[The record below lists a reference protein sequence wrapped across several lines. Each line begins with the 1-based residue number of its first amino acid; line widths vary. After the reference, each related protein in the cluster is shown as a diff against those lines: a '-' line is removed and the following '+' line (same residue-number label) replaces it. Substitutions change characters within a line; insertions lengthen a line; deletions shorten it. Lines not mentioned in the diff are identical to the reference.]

1 MKRIKPL
8 LALLLL
14 AALLLQSTPAA
25 QAAHPAQDPPP
36 PPEEDVP
43 ETPSTGNILLQSVRQ
58 AMQER
63 SGEVMAFA
71 LDAVVVDHINFSED
85 GQTALV
91 WLAFTDPQ
99 TGEIIATEPGLAIAR
114 LNGADWR
121 IHLQTDADW
130 AATLDAVPLSLLDNQ
145 ERLQFDPRQ
154 RAEATASTVY
164 TGYYL
169 PWAKGLS
176 KRLSGSIDHF
186 LGYKSCSEESC
197 RYAYDFADGTM
208 FPMVASK
215 GGTVFLAK
223 WNCANGDEECSNYI
237 VIKDTTTSPTTYQLY
252 LHLANNSIPSHL
264 RTIGAPVRR
273 GEFIGNADDTGWSTG
288 HHLHFH
294 VHTNPYSYWGNSVD
308 IVFADVTVNS
318 GRPRTCSEVAAHP
331 EYGTQCMP
339 NDLYTSGNTLD
350 DTPPKGGLLDLPR
363 ARTSS
368 DTGIFTVSGWGSD
381 NVLLSKMQV
390 IATNNGVWKPVG
402 APQTSSPFT
411 TEVNVCQAG
420 IGNGPLALS
429 LDVVDWLG
437 QHFLDLDNP
446 RHVINNANCAPPIA
460 AQCIPEA
467 SQAAI
472 FSDPFYQGDC
482 RLLSVGDHAT
492 MPIGANNVESILL
505 GSGVRALLYD
515 DDNFQGRRQTLHVS
529 DPNINDNPMR
539 GGINSMRV
547 QPITTVPVGF
557 ALNWPGQAI
566 STDTNVPNPNP
577 ASRDTVVLSWGMA
590 NYGQDF
596 RAELTGPN
604 AFSAVRD
611 WSSEPFWSV
620 GTLAPGEYTW
630 TVTARNKAG
639 QTVKSL
645 KFTVDDLPLPESA
658 AQSVPYSEDFEAG
671 DGGWTA
677 SGLWRWGA
685 HTRGTTTVNA
695 WVFNRADTQRYEDAA
710 LRAGDLTSPPM
721 LIPPEGAAL
730 RFRYYSSTEG
740 TRTPFDQRRVQ
751 ISVDGGAFSDL
762 WQASGDRNAAWLDSP
777 AIDLGAYAGHSVRL
791 RFHFNTLDGYYNTF
805 SGWLIDSVHVEA
817 VSAPECSEAVPDDS
831 PASATPL
838 AFAMPLDG
846 VICPT
851 GDQDYY
857 VFNATA
863 GQRITLDVDATVLG
877 SPLDAVMTLL
887 DSDGTSLLA
896 ENLDQAAGQP
906 DPYIEFTVPWDGRF
920 FVRITPYAFPGA
932 GGSDHT
938 YRLTL
943 RLDAPPQVFWV
954 APIQRVVPGTQA
966 FPVSVQ
972 AGDAEGAVVNV
983 ELLVHST
990 DWVADPWQSL
1000 GPGTP
1005 NAGTWSWV
1013 VNPTTLDMGDGLSL
1027 AARATDTRGNQR
1039 TITMWDL
1046 KPDRDA
1052 PQTTLRAL
1060 PATSTSTLIQLNW
1073 RVEDGL
1079 SDLSHFV
1086 LENRVNGGSW
1096 QTLES
1101 HLAADTRAYWFWGAP
1116 GQKVDF
1122 CLRGVDTVGN
1132 TEACPAPVEAT
1143 TTFEA
1148 SCAPDTFEAGGDGL
1162 PGGAPALTLDAAQ
1175 EHNLCAAGDVDWVK
1189 INLSAGQTVAMDVYP
1204 LGGHAGV
1211 QFDLYGQNSS
1221 SVLLLSRTVD
1231 SPDEASSAYLTPAQ
1245 SGTYYLRIRGF
1256 DARLGGSAVRY
1267 GVRVSIP
1274 QAIFLPLN
1282 R

>member
-1 MKRIKPL
+1 MKRIGSL

-14 AALLLQSTPAA
+14 AALLLQNTPAA
-25 QAAHPAQDPPP
+25 QAARPAQDPPP
-36 PPEEDVP
+36 PPEEGTP
-43 ETPSTGNILLQSVRQ
+43 EPPSTGELLLQSVRQ

-63 SGEVMAFA
+63 SNEVMAFA
-71 LDAVVVDHINFSED
+71 LDAVTIDHINFSED

-114 LNGADWR
+114 LDGTEWR
-121 IHLQTDADW
+121 VSLQADADW
-130 AATLDAVPLSLLDNQ
+130 AAALDAVPFSLLDKQ
-145 ERLQFDPRQ
+145 ERLQFDPRL
-154 RAEATASTVY
+154 RAEAAASTVY

-176 KRLSGSIDHF
+176 KRLSGSIGHF
-186 LGYKSCSEESC
+186 LDYHSCVEESC

-215 GGTVFLAK
+215 GGTVYLAK
-223 WNCANGDEECSNYI
+223 WTCANGDEDCYNYI

-252 LHLANNSIPSHL
+252 LHLAYNSIPSHL

-294 VHTNPYSYWGNSVD
+294 VHTDPDSFWGNSVD
-308 IVFADVTVNS
+308 IVFSDVTVNG
-318 GRPRTCSEVAAHP
+318 GRPRTCAEAAKYP

-363 ARTSS
+363 ARSNS

-381 NVLLSKMQV
+381 NILLGKMQV
-390 IATNNGVWKPVG
+390 IASNNGVWKPVG

-411 TEVNVCQAG
+411 TQVNVCQAG

-429 LDVVDWLG
+429 LDVTDWLG

-446 RHVINNANCAPPIA
+446 RHVINNANCAPPIP

-482 RLLSVGDHAT
+482 RVLSVGNHAA

-515 DDNFQGRRQTLHVS
+515 DDDFKGRRQTLHTS
-529 DPNINDNPMR
+529 DPNTNDNPMR
-539 GGINSMRV
+539 GGINSMSV
-547 QPITTVPVGF
+547 VPASTVPAKPG
-557 ALNWPGQAI
+557 LTWPGKEI
-566 STDTNVPNPNP
+566 STDAGVPSPNP
-577 ASRDTVVLSWGMA
+577 ASRDSIVLSWGMA

-596 RAELTGPN
+596 RAELSGPN

-611 WSSEPFWSV
+611 WSSDPFWSV

-630 TVTARNKAG
+630 TVTARNNAG
-639 QTVKSL
+639 QTSNSL
-645 KFTVDDLPLPESA
+645 KFIVEDLPLPEAA
-658 AQSVPYSEDFEAG
+658 AQTVPYTEDFEAG

-685 HTRGTTTVNA
+685 HTRGTTTVNG

-710 LRAGDLTSPPM
+710 LRAGDLTSPPI

-751 ISVDGGAFSDL
+751 ISVDGGAFVDL
-762 WQASGDRNAAWLDSP
+762 WQAAGDRNAVWLDSP

-791 RFHFNTLDGYYNTF
+791 RFHFNTLDGYYNAF
-805 SGWLIDSVHVEA
+805 SGWLIDSVRVEA
-817 VSAPECSEAVPDDS
+817 MSAPGCSEAAPDDS

-838 AFAMPLDG
+838 AFATPLDG

-863 GQRITLDVDATVLG
+863 GQRITLDVDAAVLG

-896 ENLDQAAGQP
+896 ENLNQAAGQP

-943 RLDAPPQVFWV
+943 RLDSPPQVFWV

-972 AGDAEGAVVNV
+972 ASDAEGAVVSV

-990 DWVADPWQSL
+990 DWVAGQWQSL
-1000 GPGTP
+1000 GMGSLQG
-1005 NAGTWSWV
+1005 GTWNWM
-1013 VNPTTLDMGDGLSL
+1013 VNPAALGMSDGLSL

-1039 TITMWDL
+1039 TITRWDL
-1046 KPDRDA
+1046 KPDLDA
-1052 PQTTLRAL
+1052 PQTMLTAL
-1060 PATSTSTLIQLNW
+1060 PEISTSTLIQLKW
-1073 RVEDGL
+1073 RVDAGL

-1086 LENRVNGGSW
+1086 LEKRVNNGSW

-1101 HLAADTRAYWFWGAP
+1101 RLDANTRAYWFWGTP

-1122 CLRGVDTVGN
+1122 CLHGVDTVGN
-1132 TEACPAPVEAT
+1132 TEACPTPVEAS
-1143 TTFEA
+1143 TTFETT
-1148 SCAPDTFEAGGDGL
+1148 CTPDSFEAGGDGL
-1162 PGGAPALTLDAAQ
+1162 PGGAPALTLNAAQ

-1189 INLSAGQTVAMDVYP
+1189 IDLTAGQIVAMDVYP

-1211 QFDLYGQNSS
+1211 QFDLYGPNSS
-1221 SVLLLSRTVD
+1221 STLLLSRTVD
-1231 SPDEASSAYLTPAQ
+1231 GPDEASAAFLIPAQ

-1256 DARLGGSAVRY
+1256 DARLGGSTVRY